1 MNRILTHVPAF
12 LKNKYLI
19 AIATFA
25 VVMLFLDKND
35 IFTRMSRDK
44 ELKELKQSKE
54 YYTRKIEAERK
65 DLEAL
70 KNNPAAL
77 EKYAR
82 EKYLMKKD
90 NEDLFLV
97 PEKPDASN
105 N

>member
-1 MNRILTHVPAF
+1 MKLLSHLPSWLR
-12 LKNKYLI
+12 NKYFI
-19 AIATFA
+19 ALAAFA

-35 IFTRMSRDK
+35 LFTRMARDK
-44 ELKELKQSKE
+44 ELRELKQSKE
-54 YYTRKIEAERK
+54 HYTRQIEAESK
-65 DLEAL
+65 ELEAL

-77 EKYAR
+77 EKFAR

-97 PEKPDASN
+97 PEKPDVVN